1 MAEPAAEAEGADGRV
16 RDASSDR
23 VPVDQGI
30 ERSKGEPMRV
40 LAIDPGTTQ
49 SGYVLYDGKVITAGV
64 MDNGELLQ
72 IVRDDRSDCLSIEQI
87 VSYGKAVGQET
98 FDTCVWAGRFMQAW
112 ACPDEVHMVR
122 RAEVKKELG
131 LSGAAK
137 DKQVNAALLQ
147 RVGPKGT
154 KKDKGPTYGVAS
166 HAWAALGVAVVA
178 MKRINGGAAA
188 NEGV

>member
-1 MAEPAAEAEGADGRV
+1 M
-16 RDASSDR
+16 
-23 VPVDQGI
+23 
-30 ERSKGEPMRV
+30 KV

-49 SGYVLYDGKVITAGV
+49 SGYVLYDGSVITSGV

-72 IVRDDRSDCLSIEQI
+72 IVSDDRSDCLSIEQI

-137 DKQVNAALLQ
+137 DKHVNAALLQ

-188 NEGV
+188 NEGVGNG